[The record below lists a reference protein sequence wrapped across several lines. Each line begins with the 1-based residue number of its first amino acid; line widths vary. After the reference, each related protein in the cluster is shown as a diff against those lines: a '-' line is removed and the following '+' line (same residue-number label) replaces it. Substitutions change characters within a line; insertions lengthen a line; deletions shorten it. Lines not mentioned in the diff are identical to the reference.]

1 MPKSTFHLAEG
12 DTKCIAETPT
22 KFLGQTKNH
31 TLTKRTASAK
41 LKDTISAGLNKID
54 SRPIRGKLKLWILRH
69 YLIPSVC
76 FQMMVDQIQPTT
88 IAPLENL
95 IAKFV
100 KKWLKLPRNAT
111 QAIIYQ
117 PSVVKTP
124 SLTSMKIRA
133 KLLLLVSLN
142 HSMDL
147 SLTELNTILNDP
159 AFLRRNDISDE
170 TSGLFEMVDQGQP
183 DKALKAAI
191 KKTVM
196 EKE

>member
-1 MPKSTFHLAEG
+1 
-12 DTKCIAETPT
+12 
-22 KFLGQTKNH
+22 
-31 TLTKRTASAK
+31 
-41 LKDTISAGLNKID
+41 
-54 SRPIRGKLKLWILRH
+54 
-69 YLIPSVC
+69 
-76 FQMMVDQIQPTT
+76 MMVDQIQPTT

-142 HSMDL
+142 HSMDP